1 MSLFLP
7 SPWVSVPKLLSITFS
22 ISFPPS
28 PRLRPLL
35 PLSLSRTV
43 PGSGSGNAAG
53 SSSPAIA
60 SSITRVSAPAGVGR
74 AAPHPFLLA
83 SRPSDPRVI
92 PDPSP
97 SFADSREESV
107 LGSVLLPSYSVRPDG
122 PGVPR
127 GRRFTFT
134 VSPSIPCGHREMETG
149 IGASVIGDKIYWPGS
164 IVSSFSEGRAVRVG
178 PQLCLPVG
186 GAPGH
191 EDLCSGCR
199 HARGPAGL
207 ATCVGPGLPCRGG

>member
-1 MSLFLP
+1 MFRGSLKVAEHCPLQHNSLASSPPSESVTSDMSLFLP
-7 SPWVSVPKLLSITFS
+7 SPWGSVPKLPSITFS

-35 PLSLSRTV
+35 PLSLPRTV

-53 SSSPAIA
+53 SSSLAIA

-74 AAPHPFLLA
+74 VAPHLFLLA
-83 SRPSDPRVI
+83 SGPLDLHVI

-107 LGSVLLPSYSVRPDG
+107 LGSVLLPSYSIRPDG
-122 PGVPR
+122 PEVPR

-149 IGASVIGDKIYWPGS
+149 IGASIIGDKIYWPGS
-164 IVSSFSEGRAVRVG
+164 TASSFLEGRGVWV
-178 PQLCLPVG
+178 PSSVSP
-186 GAPGH
+186 
-191 EDLCSGCR
+191 
-199 HARGPAGL
+199 
-207 ATCVGPGLPCRGG
+207 